1 MPTYS
6 HSRLETY
13 KNCPLKFKYIYIER
27 KERLIESIEAFLG
40 SRVHETLERLY
51 RDLKFTK
58 ENSLDKLLEYYNSSW
73 EKNWLDSI
81 MIVKKDYMP
90 EHYRNLGEK
99 CIGDY
104 YRHYHPFNQG
114 KTLGLEEKIFI
125 DLDGH
130 KIQGIIDRLV
140 QRDDGTYEIHDYK
153 TSGHLPDQSTLDKDR
168 QLALYQLGL
177 QNRWNDVKEIELV
190 WHYLVFD
197 KELRSTRTKPQLDQ
211 LKSEIKE
218 LINEIE
224 KAKNEDNFPAKESSL
239 CDWCEFGE
247 LCPNLKH
254 LIKVEDLPKEEFL
267 AEDGVQLANKFIEL
281 SERKRETEADLDM
294 IKEAIYSY
302 VLREN
307 LKALRGSDHKL
318 KIKIEQKEDVPNKDQ
333 EQRAKLDELIRRIG
347 KWDEVSEL
355 DRHALLRKLESQE
368 WPQKIIEE
376 TKKYLITKEER
387 RIYPSKLR
395 PEDLK

>member
-13 KNCPLKFKYIYIER
+13 QNCPLQFKYIYIER
-27 KERLIESIEAFLG
+27 KERLKETIEAFLG
-40 SRVHETLERLY
+40 SRVHETLEKLY

-58 ENSLDKLLEYYNSSW
+58 ENSLAELLEHYNSTW

-81 MIVKKDYMP
+81 IVVKKDYTP
-90 EHYRNLGEK
+90 DHYKKLGEK
-99 CIGDY
+99 CIADY
-104 YRHYHPFNQG
+104 YHHYHPFDQG
-114 KTLGLEEKIFI
+114 RTLGLEEKFFI

-130 KIQGIIDRLV
+130 RIQGVIDRLV
-140 QRDDGTYEIHDYK
+140 QRDDRTYEIHDYK
-153 TSGHLPDQSTLDKDR
+153 TSAHLPDQSTLDKDR

-177 QNRWNDVKEIELV
+177 QNRWKDVKEVELV
-190 WHYLVFD
+190 WHFLVFD
-197 KELRSTRTKPQLDQ
+197 KELRSSRSKQQLDQ
-211 LKSEIKE
+211 LKGEIIE

-224 KAKNEDNFPAKESSL
+224 KAKKEDDFPAKESSL
-239 CDWCEFGE
+239 CDWCGFGE

-254 LIKVEDLPKEEFL
+254 ERRVEDLPKEEFL
-267 AEDGVQLANKFIEL
+267 AEDGVQLANKYIEL

-302 VLREN
+302 TLKEN
-307 LKALRGSDHKL
+307 LEVLRGSDHKL
-318 KIKIEQKEDVPNKDQ
+318 RIKIEQKEDVPNKDQ
-333 EQRAKLDELIRRIG
+333 KERAKLDELIRRIG

-355 DRHALLRKLESQE
+355 DRHALLRKLESKE
-368 WPQKIIEE
+368 WDQRTVEE

-387 RIYPSKLR
+387 RIFPSKLR

>member
-27 KERLIESIEAFLG
+27 QERLVESIEAFLG
-40 SRVHETLERLY
+40 SRVHETLEKLY

-81 MIVKKDYMP
+81 MIVKKDYTP
-90 EHYRNLGEK
+90 EHYKNLGEK
-99 CIGDY
+99 CIADY

-130 KIQGIIDRLV
+130 RIQGVIDRLV

-153 TSGHLPDQSTLDKDR
+153 TSGYLPDQATLDGDR
-168 QLALYQLGL
+168 QLGLYQLGL
-177 QNRWNDVKEIELV
+177 QSRWNDVKKVELV

-197 KELRSTRTKPQLDQ
+197 KEMRSTRTRPQLDQ
-211 LKSEIKE
+211 FKVEIIE
-218 LINEIE
+218 LINGIE
-224 KAKNEDNFPAKESSL
+224 KAKKEDNFPAKESSL

-254 LIKVEDLPKEEFL
+254 LIKVEDLPKEKFL

-281 SERKRETEADLDM
+281 SERKRETEADLEM

-307 LKALRGSDHKL
+307 LKVLRGSDHKL

-333 EQRAKLDELIRRIG
+333 EERTKLDELIRRIG

-355 DRHALLRKLESQE
+355 DRYALLRKLESQE

-376 TKKYLITKEER
+376 AKKYLITKEER